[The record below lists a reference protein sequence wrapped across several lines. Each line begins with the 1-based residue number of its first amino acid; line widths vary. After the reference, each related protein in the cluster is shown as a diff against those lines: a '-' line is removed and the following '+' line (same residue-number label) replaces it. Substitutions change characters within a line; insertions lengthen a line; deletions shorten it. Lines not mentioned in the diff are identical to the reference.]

1 MDRQNSPFVR
11 RFSVAS
17 VAPTTLL
24 GFCLAAAVVMM
35 VYLGLRSGVVPR
47 LPLPVLLLV
56 FPLSALSGTLF
67 VKWRHPAMN
76 KFGLA
81 AYFVVVLM
89 VVFLATWWILQPD
102 F

>member
-1 MDRQNSPFVR
+1 MNRQDSPFVLR
-11 RFSVAS
+11 LV
-17 VAPTTLL
+17 PTTLV
-24 GFCLAAAVVMM
+24 GFCLAAAVVMI

-56 FPLSALSGTLF
+56 FPLSALSGALY
-67 VKWRHPAMN
+67 VNWRHPGMN

-81 AYFVVVLM
+81 AYFVVVLI